1 MLFSVGKR
9 PYWEALPFWVL
20 TVRPVSLF
28 LPGCLELNAQS
39 CLSGLCSFYI
49 SLLVS
54 SVSIFIFI
62 GSLSVSL
69 ISDPLLLMQRRPQLT
84 PGLIQSQLQRVLG
97 LRAVRVFF
105 PALQSYSSTILIFK
119 RHPSPLPFP
128 ATPRQP
134 PVVFPILHVRLS
146 FSSSQ
151 YLLPDHAPHILTQD
165 FLLGL
170 SLSRSAFQW

>member
-1 MLFSVGKR
+1 M
-9 PYWEALPFWVL
+9 
-20 TVRPVSLF
+20 SLF

-39 CLSGLCSFYI
+39 CFSGLCSFSI

-54 SVSIFIFI
+54 SVSISIFI
-62 GSLSVSL
+62 GSLSVSRV
-69 ISDPLLLMQRRPQLT
+69 SDPLLLMQRRHQLT
-84 PGLIQSQLQRVLG
+84 PGLIQSRLQRVLG

-105 PALQSYSSTILIFK
+105 PALQSYSSTIQIFK

-134 PVVFPILHVRLS
+134 PVIPTLHVRSS

-151 YLLPDHAPHILTQD
+151 YLLPIMPHTSSHRI
-165 FLLGL
+165 FFWG
-170 SLSRSAFQW
+170 FP